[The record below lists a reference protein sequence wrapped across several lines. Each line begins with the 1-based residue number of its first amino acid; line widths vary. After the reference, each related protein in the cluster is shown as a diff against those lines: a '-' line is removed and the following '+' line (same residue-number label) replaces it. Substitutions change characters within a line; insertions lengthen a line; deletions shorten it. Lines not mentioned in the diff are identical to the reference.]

1 MRITSIE
8 LAGTSRTMLRDGTP
22 GLPQAFAR
30 LSRKAGEEY
39 IEVEV
44 VTPAATRKH
53 LVHAD
58 DEDDQ
63 RSMAAILQE
72 ALDGHEGTNSM
83 VHDYLRVI
91 QYLAD

>member
-8 LAGTSRTMLRDGTP
+8 LAGTSRPTLRDGTP

-30 LSRKAGEEY
+30 LSRKTGEEY
-39 IEVEV
+39 IEVEL
-44 VTPAATRKH
+44 VTPGHTRKH
-53 LVHAD
+53 LVHAG
-58 DEDDQ
+58 DEDDLH
-63 RSMAAILQE
+63 SMAQILQQ

-91 QYLAD
+91 RYLAD

>member
-8 LAGTSRTMLRDGTP
+8 LAGESKTILRDGTP

-30 LSRKAGEEY
+30 LSRKTGEDY
-39 IEVEV
+39 IEVEL
-44 VTPAATRKH
+44 VTPAGTRKH
-53 LVHAD
+53 LVHAA
-58 DEDDQ
+58 DEDNQ
-63 RSMAAILQE
+63 RSAAAMLQE
-72 ALDGHEGTNSM
+72 TLDDCKGTNSM